1 MKVQIKSITAELLKL
16 DSTLNSIP
24 NSAQHNPTIILLFS
38 PHFFFIFLSWIGS
51 CVSYPPARR
60 IQMIRQYSITDVA
73 RAALF
78 V

>member
-38 PHFFFIFLSWIGS
+38 PHFFLSS
-51 CVSYPPARR
+51 CLGLALVFHIPP
-60 IQMIRQYSITDVA
+60 
-73 RAALF
+73 RAEF
-78 V
+78 K